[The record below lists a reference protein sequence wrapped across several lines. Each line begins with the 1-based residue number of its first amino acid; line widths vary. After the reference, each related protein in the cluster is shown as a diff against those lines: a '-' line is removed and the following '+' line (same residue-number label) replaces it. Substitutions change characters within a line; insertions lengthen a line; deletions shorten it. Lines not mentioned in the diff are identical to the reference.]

1 MEKEP
6 LNLRVAIIRAKL
18 ERSWI
23 VAARLMDDLDHSTLT
38 NEERCDATRHWQE
51 VTHEGDLLALALD
64 LMRRQQK
71 ESFGHENRIPKSRA

>member
-1 MEKEP
+1 
-6 LNLRVAIIRAKL
+6 
-18 ERSWI
+18 
-23 VAARLMDDLDHSTLT
+23 MDDLDHSTLT